1 MNILTDVLSLI
12 RRGIFADKAGPNDV
26 LVLGVNEEPEMT
38 GVASPIPYKS
48 IKVIKVKDFK
58 VAAENCDYVNSP
70 ATFRPAG
77 LGDVYQKTVID
88 EVTEKCTV
96 FFRSLKS
103 MSTNLTFTTS
113 ADDSYIEITTTGEP
127 NSALNTGT
135 GIGIYKDKLGETLRF
150 KSLIAGTNITL
161 VESDEEIT
169 INSTSIAGATGIFT
183 TADSKQVTVVNG
195 LITEII

>member
-12 RRGIFADKAGPNDV
+12 RRGIFAKSALPDDV
-26 LVLGVNEEPEMT
+26 LVLGVNEEPDML
-38 GVASPIPYKS
+38 GIASPIPYKS
-48 IKVIKVKDFK
+48 VKVIKVKDLK
-58 VAAENCDYVNSP
+58 VAGEPCTYVNSP
-70 ATFRPAG
+70 TTPIAG
-77 LGDVYQKTVID
+77 SGQVYRKTEID
-88 EVTEKCTV
+88 AITNACTV
-96 FFRSLKS
+96 YFRSLKS
-103 MSTNLTFTTS
+103 MSTNLTCATS

-135 GIGIYKDKLGETLRF
+135 GIGVYKDKLGETLRF

-161 VESDEEIT
+161 VENDNDIT

-195 LITEII
+195 LITEIL

>member
-1 MNILTDVLSLI
+1 
-12 RRGIFADKAGPNDV
+12 
-26 LVLGVNEEPEMT
+26 
-38 GVASPIPYKS
+38 
-48 IKVIKVKDFK
+48 
-58 VAAENCDYVNSP
+58 
-70 ATFRPAG
+70 
-77 LGDVYQKTVID
+77 
-88 EVTEKCTV
+88 
-96 FFRSLKS
+96 

-135 GIGIYKDKLGETLRF
+135 GIGVYKDKLGETLRF

-161 VESDEEIT
+161 VESDKEIT

-195 LITEII
+195 LITEIL